1 MLITHLKNKV
11 MENKKIIIIGG
22 TSIIVIGILYFAFK
36 KANQKDITNDPQLK
50 ADFDTVMK
58 NIEKAKK

>member
-11 MENKKIIIIGG
+11 MDNKKIIIIGG

>member
-1 MLITHLKNKV
+1 

-22 TSIIVIGILYFAFK
+22 TSIIVIGLLYFAFK
-36 KANQKDITNDPQLK
+36 KANQKDISNDPRLK

-58 NIEKAKK
+58 NIENAKK